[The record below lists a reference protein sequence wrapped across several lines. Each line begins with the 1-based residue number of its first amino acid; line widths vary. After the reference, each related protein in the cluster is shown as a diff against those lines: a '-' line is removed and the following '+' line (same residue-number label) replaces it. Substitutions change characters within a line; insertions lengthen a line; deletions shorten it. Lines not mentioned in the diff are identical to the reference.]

1 LAKKSFTWFESRR
14 KTDALNLAQKQIE
27 KALDTVE
34 MLEKAVRS
42 ILEGKKKQVI
52 VIVEQLF
59 KEEEKVDSLRRSVFA
74 EMTNVAMSAELR
86 EDLMH
91 LVKRLDVMA
100 DHVKDAARCVIIL
113 VERDVPMEIWK
124 MYSGVAEALV
134 CSARMLRDSIECLG
148 TDADKVKEIV
158 MKIDEVEHQIDI
170 EYLNIR
176 KSFIKYVKDVDSST
190 LLVLNDLATFI
201 EHASDV
207 CADTADYVAML
218 ASEK

>member
-1 LAKKSFTWFESRR
+1 LAKKSFAWFENRH

-34 MLEKAVRS
+34 MLEEAVRS
-42 ILEGKKKQVI
+42 ILEGKKKQAI

-59 KEEEKVDSLRRSVFA
+59 KEEEDVDSLRRSVFA
-74 EMTNVAMSAELR
+74 EMVNAAMSAELR

-124 MYSGVAEALV
+124 MYSGIAGDLV
-134 CSARMLRDSIECLG
+134 CGAKMLRDSIKYLG
-148 TDADKVKEIV
+148 VDADKVKETV
-158 MKIDEVEHQIDI
+158 VKIDEVEHQIDI
-170 EYLNIR
+170 DYLSIR
-176 KSFIKYVKDVDSST
+176 KSFVKYVKEVDSST
-190 LLVLNDLATFI
+190 LLVLNDLATFM
-201 EHASDV
+201 ENASDV

-218 ASEK
+218 SSEK